1 MATRRVKNEDERLDD
16 AHMERVIAMLEPKD
30 GTKAA
35 TKKDAC
41 QVLGISYNV
50 TRLATLIEKYKER
63 QAYEAKRRGELR
75 GKQATPEEIVYI
87 IGEYL
92 EGATVDSI
100 SNSTF
105 RPSGFIKRI
114 LEDNAVPIRQSS
126 HDYFKPALI
135 PEDACRLRFSVGEI
149 VYSARYDSIARID
162 AETNDPRYGWI
173 YRIYLIADKWCMSAY
188 TEAYELA
195 SLEHLR
201 KLGVRV

>member
-16 AHMERVIAMLEPKD
+16 AHMERVIGMLEPKE
-30 GTKAA
+30 GKPAS
-35 TKKDAC
+35 KKDCC
-41 QVLGISYNV
+41 QVLGIAYNT
-50 TRLATLIEKYKER
+50 TRLASLIEKYKEK

-75 GKQATPEEIVYI
+75 GKPATTEEIAYI

-100 SNSTF
+100 SQSTF

-126 HDYFKPALI
+126 HDYFRPTLI
-135 PEDACRLRFSVGEI
+135 PEGAVRERFSIGEV

-162 AETNDPRYGWI
+162 SEQFDSCYGWI
-173 YRIYLIADKWCMSAY
+173 YRIYLLADKWQMSAFQ
-188 TEAYELA
+188 EAYELA
-195 SLEHLR
+195 SLDHLR
-201 KLGVRV
+201 KVGVRI

>member
-1 MATRRVKNEDERLDD
+1 MATKRVKNESERLDD
-16 AHMERVIAMLEPKD
+16 AHMERVIAFLEPKD
-30 GTKAA
+30 GSKGG
-35 TKKDAC
+35 TKKEAC
-41 QVLGISYNV
+41 QILGIAYNT
-50 TRLATLIEKYKER
+50 TRLASLIEKYRDK

-75 GKQATPEEIVYI
+75 GKPATTEEIVYI

-114 LEDNAVPIRQSS
+114 LEDNAVPIRRSS
-126 HDYFKPALI
+126 HDYFRPELI
-135 PEDACRLRFSVGEI
+135 PDGAVRDRFTVGEI
-149 VYSARYDSIARID
+149 VYSSRYDSIARID
-162 AETNDPRYGWI
+162 SEQADSRYGWV
-173 YRIYLIADKWCMSAY
+173 YRIYLLADKWRQSAFQ
-188 TEAYELA
+188 EAAELA

>member
-1 MATRRVKNEDERLDD
+1 MATKRVKNEEEHLDA
-16 AHMERVIAMLEPKD
+16 AHMERVISMLEPKE
-30 GTKAA
+30 GKPAS
-35 TKKDAC
+35 KKDCC
-41 QVLGISYNV
+41 QVLGIAYNT
-50 TRLATLIEKYKER
+50 TRLATLIEKYKDKL
-63 QAYEAKRRGELR
+63 AYDAKRRSELR
-75 GKQATPEEIVYI
+75 GKPATTEEIVYI

-92 EGATVDSI
+92 EGSTVDAI

-126 HDYFKPALI
+126 HNYFKPELI
-135 PEDACRLRFSVGEI
+135 PENATRSRFALGEI

-162 AETNDPRYGWI
+162 SEQEDPRYGWV
-173 YRIYLIADKWCMSAY
+173 YRIYLLADKWQQSAY

>member
-1 MATRRVKNEDERLDD
+1 MATKRTKNEDERLDD
-16 AHMERVIAMLEPKD
+16 AHMERVISMLEPKE
-30 GTKAA
+30 GKSC

-41 QVLGISYNV
+41 QVLGIAYNT
-50 TRLATLIEKYKER
+50 TRLATLIEKYKEK
-63 QAYEAKRRGELR
+63 QAYDTKRRAELR
-75 GKQATPEEIVYI
+75 GKPATQEEIVYI

-92 EGATVDSI
+92 EGATIDAI

-114 LEDNAVPIRQSS
+114 LEDNAVPVRQSS
-126 HDYFKPALI
+126 HGYFRPELI
-135 PEDACRLRFSVGEI
+135 PDNAMRARFAVGEV

-162 AETNDPRYGWI
+162 SEQEDPRYGWI
-173 YRIYLIADKWCMSAY
+173 YRIYLLADKWQQSAWQ
-188 TEAYELA
+188 ESYELA